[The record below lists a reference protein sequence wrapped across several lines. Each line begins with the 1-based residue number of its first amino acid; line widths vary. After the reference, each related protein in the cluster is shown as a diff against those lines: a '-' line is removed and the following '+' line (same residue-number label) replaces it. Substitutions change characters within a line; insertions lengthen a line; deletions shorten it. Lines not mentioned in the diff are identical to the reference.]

1 MLKSDRIEHSSTSEC
16 KIFTLTRKKN
26 APSKGFVDDTLN
38 LFSLCIRVE
47 VNSNMHFYPTW
58 FASIFFL
65 FRLSFCFFHFHLN
78 FLGLFNERRDLIYWF
93 PLNTHWEYSEIS
105 CESFDLFFS
114 CLREITEGVKIQFC
128 DLKYECMRWSDLP
141 MDVAK
146 QIQFGCN
153 QTSNRSARNSVI
165 CAAVFDY
172 YLFRRKTNLTR
183 KLFLMNHFV
192 ANEQWFRIV
201 SRVLFSLCLNRD
213 LNIDCPSWPL
223 DCNTMV
229 WDLRQANFQRNS

>member
-1 MLKSDRIEHSSTSEC
+1 MVFFARAIHYSDIQRFSVLHCIATRTIAEFKKNIEHDEMMSYNRCHFCALCFAFHFGFFFCPFGFVCSNLIALSIPQHPSVRSSR
-16 KIFTLTRKKN
+16 LRAKKN

-105 CESFDLFFS
+105 CESFDLFF
-114 CLREITEGVKIQFC
+114 RVFVK
-128 DLKYECMRWSDLP
+128 
-141 MDVAK
+141 
-146 QIQFGCN
+146 
-153 QTSNRSARNSVI
+153 
-165 CAAVFDY
+165 
-172 YLFRRKTNLTR
+172 
-183 KLFLMNHFV
+183 
-192 ANEQWFRIV
+192 
-201 SRVLFSLCLNRD
+201 
-213 LNIDCPSWPL
+213 
-223 DCNTMV
+223 
-229 WDLRQANFQRNS
+229 